1 MHHCLVTVTLGIGQT
16 LNRETGAANGV
27 VSKPLPRTSMSLT
40 FVSRSLQRTFA
51 LEDLTALTK
60 TQLRVLHDE
69 LLRAVDA
76 MDTKIEEVQTE
87 ERLGITPEANW
98 LHRINKKK
106 EICKTFAAQVSELL
120 LESNSCFEQLY
131 RLKLDQLLLDELGED
146 TLQEI
151 KNEAMEFALASLP
164 QATPVA

>member
-1 MHHCLVTVTLGIGQT
+1 MRQRPATVTLGIGQT
-16 LNRETGAANGV
+16 LSRETGAANGV

-87 ERLGITPEANW
+87 ERLGIMPEANW